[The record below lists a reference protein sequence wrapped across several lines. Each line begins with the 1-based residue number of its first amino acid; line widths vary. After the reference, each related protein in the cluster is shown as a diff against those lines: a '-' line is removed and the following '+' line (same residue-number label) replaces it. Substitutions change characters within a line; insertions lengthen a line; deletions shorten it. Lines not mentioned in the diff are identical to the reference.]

1 MGETMKYND
10 YPLPD
15 EKLIKILNNEYRLKH
30 KSTSL
35 SINEV
40 ELLEQKNKLDYLY
53 QNISK
58 EKIHLNRLFKNKEV
72 INACLDNQLK
82 ILADMG
88 VNTTISQNV
97 PTRSMFVDYLR
108 CESEILKAL
117 LFLMLLDN
125 LRYDKVRLNQILLE
139 QVDMFGCILDMQK
152 R

>member
-35 SINEV
+35 SINDV
-40 ELLEQKNKLDYLY
+40 ESLEQKNKLDYLY

-58 EKIHLNRLFKNKEV
+58 EKIHLNRLLKNKEV

-82 ILADMG
+82 ILSDMG

-125 LRYDKVRLNQILLE
+125 LRYDKTRLDQILLE